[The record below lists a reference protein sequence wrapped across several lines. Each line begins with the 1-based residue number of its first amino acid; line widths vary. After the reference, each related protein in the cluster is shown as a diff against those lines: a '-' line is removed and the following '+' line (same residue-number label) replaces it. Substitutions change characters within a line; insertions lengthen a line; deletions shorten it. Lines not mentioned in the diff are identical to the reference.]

1 MLSYK
6 WFRCDFIFTSVWQ
19 PDVFVSYMSHVK
31 VWNLQ
36 INNTV
41 YLVSN
46 ECQVR
51 LLWIIHLQ
59 EVWFGVLH
67 HVCGDH
73 KWAEGECKHF
83 PEETPSN
90 GKTYLKKS
98 SKPLAA
104 LRKVV
109 LDKKWL
115 SNLAFYVRFRFVIT
129 SLTILFYTIFPLQ
142 VPPPPKKNNANE
154 NENDNK
160 AELKLG

>member
-1 MLSYK
+1 MIARCT
-6 WFRCDFIFTSVWQ
+6 FRLHESCESLKPPNQQCCI
-19 PDVFVSYMSHVK
+19 
-31 VWNLQ
+31 L
-36 INNTV
+36 
-41 YLVSN
+41 LVSN
-46 ECQVR
+46 EWQVR
-51 LLWIIHLQ
+51 QLLIIHLQ

-73 KWAEGECKHF
+73 KWAEGECKHS

-129 SLTILFYTIFPLQ
+129 LLTIFFYTIFRQ
-142 VPPPPKKNNANE
+142 ISASPPP
-154 NENDNK
+154 NK
-160 AELKLG
+160 

>member
-1 MLSYK
+1 MIARCT
-6 WFRCDFIFTSVWQ
+6 FRLHESCESLKPPNQQCCI
-19 PDVFVSYMSHVK
+19 
-31 VWNLQ
+31 L
-36 INNTV
+36 
-41 YLVSN
+41 LVSN
-46 ECQVR
+46 EWQVR
-51 LLWIIHLQ
+51 QLLIIHLQ

-73 KWAEGECKHF
+73 KWAEGECKHS

-115 SNLAFYVRFRFVIT
+115 SNLAFYV
-129 SLTILFYTIFPLQ
+129 
-142 VPPPPKKNNANE
+142 
-154 NENDNK
+154 
-160 AELKLG
+160 